1 MYVRQIAKGLIN
13 DAHEVPVQGEYFR
26 ALVNTEDKVLI
37 DQRNVRLG
45 EKITDWEQS
54 GYPVRIECGERDME
68 ARKCVVVS
76 RITGEKVI
84 ISIEEVEQTVARM
97 HEEGQSALRAKS
109 KQRLMENTVPCTT
122 LDEVGVA
129 LESGKFALYAW
140 DRDPKLEAIIKDK
153 WKGTTRCLP
162 FEGQFTDALLPLK
175 DQSLTRV
182 IIARSF

>member
-1 MYVRQIAKGLIN
+1 MDN
-13 DAHEVPVQGEYFR
+13 SHEVPVQGEYFR
-26 ALVNTEDKVLI
+26 AIVGDGEKVLI

-84 ISIEEVEQTVARM
+84 IELSEIQNTIARM
-97 HEEGQSALRAKS
+97 HEEGQTVLRAKS
-109 KQRLMENTVPCTT
+109 RQRLIENTVLCHT
-122 LDEVGVA
+122 LEDVGVA

-140 DRDPKLEAIIKDK
+140 DHNPELETIIKDR

-162 FEGQFTDALLPLK
+162 FDGQFTDTLLPTIAPN
-175 DQSLTRV
+175 LTRV